1 MAWAD
6 TRADG
11 TDYPHTRF
19 RLKSGGGDRQSVH
32 IGCVWR
38 YDAPPSAGGALWH
51 RHCDPTSCGSLF
63 ATDDKPHPVQDTL
76 LAVTLVLGA
85 VSFITAMFHHLHL
98 LSSWTGLVG
107 ILTGAYGQ
115 FISETT
121 RERFGLIVGLGAS
134 AVGFFLGM
142 AHGGL
147 FGGLIG

>member
-1 MAWAD
+1 MAQTLRPNIA
-6 TRADG
+6 
-11 TDYPHTRF
+11 
-19 RLKSGGGDRQSVH
+19 
-32 IGCVWR
+32 
-38 YDAPPSAGGALWH
+38 
-51 RHCDPTSCGSLF
+51 GSLL

-76 LAVTLVLGA
+76 LAVTLLLGA

-147 FGGLIG
+147 FGGVIG